1 MASERIRIGRHEI
14 GADCPV
20 YLIAELSAN
29 HGHCLKK
36 TGALIQAAAEAGAN
50 AIKLQT
56 YTADTL
62 TIDCDNPYFQIDHAT
77 QWDGQNFHSLY
88 RQAEM
93 PWDWQPQLKQ
103 MANDLGLDLFSSPFD
118 STAVDF
124 LEEME
129 VPAYKIASF
138 EIVDIPLLECV
149 AQTGRPTILS
159 TGMATLEEIELAVET
174 LASNGCPDIALLKCT
189 SAYPAPMKS
198 MNLHTI
204 PALGKHFQRPVGLS
218 DHSLG
223 IEAAVASV
231 CLGASIIEKHLTLS
245 RGDGGPDSGFSLE
258 PEEFRAM
265 VSAVRNVEAALGDV
279 HFGPTQYDS
288 KNRDFRRSL
297 FVVSDIKRGE
307 RLTEQNIRSIRPGMG
322 LAPKNMREVIGKV
335 AQTDLCRGTPL
346 SWDHIT

>member
-1 MASERIRIGRHEI
+1 MGSGCIQIGSHQVGEK
-14 GADCPV
+14 CPV

-36 TGALIQAAAEAGAN
+36 TRELIRAAAEAGAN

-62 TIDCDNPYFQIDHAT
+62 TLDCDNPYFQIDHAT

-103 MANDLGLDLFSSPFD
+103 IANDLGLELFSSPFD

-124 LEEME
+124 LEEMD

-138 EIVDIPLLECV
+138 EIVDIPLLEYV
-149 AQTGRPTILS
+149 ARTGRPTILS

-174 LASNGCPDIALLKCT
+174 LESNGCPDIALLKCT

-204 PALGKHFQRPVGLS
+204 PALGSHFQKPVGLS

-245 RGDGGPDSGFSLE
+245 RSDGGPDSGFSLE
-258 PEEFRAM
+258 PSEFQAM
-265 VSAVRNVEAALGDV
+265 ATAVRNVEQALGEV
-279 HFGPTQYDS
+279 HFGPTRYDS
-288 KNRDFRRSL
+288 KNTDFRRSL
-297 FVVSDIKRGE
+297 FVVTDVKRGDL
-307 RLTEQNIRSIRPGMG
+307 LTEENIRSIRPGMG

-335 AQTDLCRGTPL
+335 AQTDIDRGTPL
-346 SWDHIT
+346 RWDHIA